1 MFKNY
6 LKIATRNLLK
16 QKGYS
21 FINVAGLATGI
32 AACFLIFLWVRD
44 ELAYDRFHA
53 KADRIYRALWEA
65 RFGDN
70 EWKIPLVG
78 VPLAEALEKEFPEVE
93 ETVRLYAGGMTLRH
107 GDEYVREQ
115 SFVFAEES
123 FFGVFTVDFISG
135 NPETALRDP
144 DAVVLTAE
152 TAQKYF
158 SNQNPLGQTIEIN
171 DGRLLR
177 VTGVVKSFPPQS
189 HFHFSFLASIKTLP
203 RFEQRQQNWGAAS
216 VYTYLVLRPEANLTA
231 LEAKLK
237 TYIDK
242 NVAGESF
249 SQPGNFTRYPLQ
261 PMLDIH
267 LRSHL
272 QYELDPAS
280 AGNQAY
286 VYLFSMIA
294 FFILVLACINFV
306 NLATARSMKR
316 AREVGIRKVLGS
328 YRSQLVRQFLAESL
342 VVITVAILAALVF
355 AELILPA
362 FNQFTGK
369 QLAIDFWKSPFAI
382 TVMAGLALVVTILA
396 GAYPAFYLSS
406 FWPVQALKGRLATH
420 SRKDRLRQGLVAAQF
435 CISIGLIIGTLV
447 VRKQLEFTQNKRL
460 GFDKDHVLIV
470 QRAGALGDKHIAF
483 RNRLIS
489 HPLVAGASA
498 AQNLPG
504 QHFDSTVFTL
514 EQPANYENTSLTY
527 DLVDES
533 YVDVLKLNIID
544 GRNFSTAFA
553 TDSSAFIINQA
564 AARAIGW
571 DEPLGK
577 RLSLGD
583 FYQGP
588 VVGVVEDFH
597 FESLHHEV
605 KPILFLFNW
614 QRPSY
619 LAVRLKPGN
628 VAEGIAAVRD
638 VWKEFV
644 QTTPFEFSFLD
655 QDYQKLY
662 DGEQRMSK
670 VFMTFSVL
678 AIFIAC
684 LGLFGLASFTVEQRT
699 KEVGIRKVLGASVAG
714 IIGLLSSEFAK
725 LVLISNLIA
734 WPVAYF
740 AMNKWLQEFA
750 YRINLSIGEFLF
762 AAALAVFIAL
772 LTVSYQAIRAALA
785 NPAEALRYE

>member
-21 FINVAGLATGI
+21 FINIAGLATGI
-32 AACFLIFLWVRD
+32 AACFLIFIWVRD

-70 EWKIPLVG
+70 EWKLPLVG

-93 ETVRLYAGGMTLRH
+93 QTVRLYAGGLTLRH
-107 GDEYVREQ
+107 GEEYVREQ

-123 FFGVFTVDFISG
+123 FFDVFTVNFISG

-144 DAVVLTAE
+144 DAVVLTE
-152 TAQKYF
+152 QTAQRYF
-158 SNQNPLGQTIEIN
+158 PNQNPIGQTIEIN

-177 VTGVVKSFPPQS
+177 VTGVMKSFPAQS
-189 HFHFSFLASIKTLP
+189 HFHFGFLASIKTLP

-216 VYTYLVLRPEANLTA
+216 VYTYLILRPDANLKA

-237 TYIDK
+237 MYIDK

-261 PMLDIH
+261 PLLDIH
-267 LRSHL
+267 LRSQL
-272 QYELDPAS
+272 RYELEAN
-280 AGNQAY
+280 GNQAY
-286 VYLFSMIA
+286 VYLFSVIA

-306 NLATARSMKR
+306 NLTTARSMKR

-342 VVITVAILAALVF
+342 VVITVAILVALVM

-362 FNQFTGK
+362 FNQFAGK
-369 QLAIDFWKSPFAI
+369 QLAIDFWNSPFAI

-406 FWPVQALKGRLATH
+406 FWPVQALKGRLATGA
-420 SRKDRLRQGLVAAQF
+420 RKDRLRQGLVIAQF

-460 GFDKDHVLIV
+460 GFDKDHVLIIP
-470 QRAGALGDKHIAF
+470 RAWALGDKHVTF
-483 RNRLIS
+483 RNRLVS
-489 HPLVAGASA
+489 HPLVAGASG

-504 QHFDSTVFTL
+504 QLFDSTVFTP

-527 DLVDES
+527 DWVDEN
-533 YVDVLKLNIID
+533 YVDVLKLNIVA
-544 GRNFSTAFA
+544 GRNFSTAFS
-553 TDSSAFIINQA
+553 TDSSAFMINQA
-564 AARAIGW
+564 AAKAIGW

-577 RLSLGD
+577 RLSMGD

-605 KPILFLFNW
+605 KPILFLFNRW
-614 QRPSY
+614 QPAY
-619 LAVRLKPGN
+619 FAVRLKPGN
-628 VAEGIAAVRD
+628 VAEGVAAVREI
-638 VWKEFV
+638 WKEFV

-699 KEVGIRKVLGASVAG
+699 KEVGIRKVLGASVPG

-734 WPVAYF
+734 WPIAYY
-740 AMNKWLQEFA
+740 AMNKWLQDFA
-750 YRINLSIGEFLF
+750 YRIDVAWWMF
-762 AAALAVFIAL
+762 AVAGGLALLIAL
-772 LTVSYQAIRAALA
+772 ITVSAQAVKAALA
-785 NPAEALRYE
+785 NPVEALKYE